1 MKMFN
6 QATSKP
12 ESKPEASHSE
22 NDSRRN
28 KENGDMAGA
37 CCCEE
42 LVELDDGQLATVV
55 GGLCLAGDGYGG
67 GGGGYWGYGGG
78 FCGAGLGL
86 RFGGGGLGLKYGGG
100 GYWD

>member
-12 ESKPEASHSE
+12 EVSHSE

-42 LVELDDGQLATVV
+42 LVELDDGQLAAVV
-55 GGLCLAGDGYGG
+55 GGMCFTGYG

-86 RFGGGGLGLKYGGG
+86 RLGGGGLGLTYPGG
-100 GYWD
+100 GYW